1 MSNTYDASRSL
12 AQAAGRWYDQDYNC
26 AEAMLRA
33 CDEQYDLA
41 VSPDDMRLAAG
52 LGGGVQIK
60 EICGALT
67 GAVLACGKLYVRDR
81 AHESEVIKTIVS
93 DFLQRF
99 SDEHGT
105 LSCDRLRDL
114 YHTEQTGCRR
124 TIELAAQVFE
134 QVVAD
139 YEAREIREQRS

>member
-1 MSNTYDASRSL
+1 MNNEHDTSRSL
-12 AQAAGRWYDQDYNC
+12 AQAAGRWYGQDYNC

-33 CDEQYDLA
+33 CDEQYDLG

-114 YHTEQTGCRR
+114 YHNEQTGCRR
-124 TIELAAQVFE
+124 TVELAAQVFE

-139 YEAREIREQRS
+139 HEDREIREQLS

>member
-1 MSNTYDASRSL
+1 MNKNTGTDRPL
-12 AQAAGRWYDQDYNC
+12 VRMAGAWYDKDFNC

-33 CDEQYDLA
+33 CNEYYELG
-41 VSPDDMRLAAG
+41 VSHDDMRLAAG

-67 GAVLACGKLYVRDR
+67 GAVLACGKLYVRER
-81 AHESEVIKTIVS
+81 AHESEVLKTIVS

-105 LSCDRLRDL
+105 LSCDKLRDL
-114 YHTEQTGCRR
+114 YHTEQTGCRK
-124 TIELAAQVFE
+124 TVELAAQLFE

-139 YEAREIREQRS
+139 YESQEIREQRL